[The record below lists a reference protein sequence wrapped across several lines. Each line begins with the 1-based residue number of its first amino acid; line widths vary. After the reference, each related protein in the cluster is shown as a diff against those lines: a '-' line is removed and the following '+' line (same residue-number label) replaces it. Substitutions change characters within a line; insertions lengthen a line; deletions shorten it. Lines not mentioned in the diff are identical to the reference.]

1 MSEIKLKPCP
11 FCGGE
16 AYTYT
21 CTSLNHGKKVKNWL
35 IHCKECHLNYP
46 NFSIVD
52 RCLTEEEAIKH
63 WNTRKPIERA
73 LGRLEEESRLA
84 EEDQEYAR
92 AHNPLQYERCDS
104 YLTAID
110 NAIEIIKEEVG

>member
-1 MSEIKLKPCP
+1 MREIKLKPCP
-11 FCGGE
+11 FCGAE

-52 RCLTEEEAIKH
+52 CCLTEEEAIKH
-63 WNTRKPIERA
+63 WNTRKPIERV
-73 LGRLEEESRLA
+73 LGRLEERKKNSLKSCETMS
-84 EEDQEYAR
+84 
-92 AHNPLQYERCDS
+92 DS
-104 YLTAID
+104 IIYRD
-110 NAIEIIKEEVG
+110 AIEIIKEEVG

>member
-1 MSEIKLKPCP
+1 MGENKVKPCP

-35 IHCKECHLNYP
+35 VHCKECHLNYP

-63 WNTRKPIERA
+63 WNTRKPMERA
-73 LGRLEEESRLA
+73 LERLEELA
-84 EEDQEYAR
+84 ETYLGDANC
-92 AHNPLQYERCDS
+92 AVYES
-104 YLTAID
+104 
-110 NAIEIIKEEVG
+110 IEIIKEELHRITSVEQ